1 METAFCANA
10 APAEGQAVCLAST
23 NARSLPQRARWPRIF
38 PAWAAEVVS
47 SNIVGYQ
54 KINLNSG
61 YNMLGVQFNEVGG
74 SSKTLADVFTGNL
87 PDMEYDETA
96 DALVWNAKILQW
108 NGGGYNTYYWVGNKG
123 EEIFEDSSYDNVW
136 VADEL
141 GENIASGTIGIGDGF
156 FVWLNSADNAT
167 ISFSK

>member
-1 METAFCANA
+1 M
-10 APAEGQAVCLAST
+10 
-23 NARSLPQRARWPRIF
+23 
-38 PAWAAEVVS
+38 
-47 SNIVGYQ
+47 GYQ